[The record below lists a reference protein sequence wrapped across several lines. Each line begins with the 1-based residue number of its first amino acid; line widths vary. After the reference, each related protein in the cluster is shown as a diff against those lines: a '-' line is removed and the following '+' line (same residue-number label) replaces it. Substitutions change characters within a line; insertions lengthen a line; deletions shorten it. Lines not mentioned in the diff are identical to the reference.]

1 MLDYRLIQALALV
14 IQEGGF
20 EKAARKLHLTQSA
33 VSQRVRLL
41 EERVGRILLIR
52 SSPPRPT
59 APGRE
64 ILRHYH
70 QVAVLEKGLLDSMG
84 APAREGYVALA
95 VGLNGDSLATWF
107 LGAVEPFLRER
118 RVLVDL
124 RVDDQEKTHL
134 MLRNGEVAGCVS
146 ARKVPLQ
153 GCRLFALG
161 RMEYRLT
168 AAPGFAREHFPQG
181 LDRESAAAAPLVVY
195 NRKDTLHLQ
204 LLEAALGPV
213 PEGLSIHYLP
223 TSKGFVEFIALGL
236 ACGMLPD
243 QQSGPLLARGELID
257 LAPGFSV
264 PVDLYWHCWGLGAEL
279 LDSLTRALVRGA
291 ARVLEPIPG

>member
-1 MLDYRLIQALALV
+1 
-14 IQEGGF
+14 
-20 EKAARKLHLTQSA
+20 
-33 VSQRVRLL
+33 
-41 EERVGRILLIR
+41 
-52 SSPPRPT
+52 
-59 APGRE
+59 
-64 ILRHYH
+64 
-70 QVAVLEKGLLDSMG
+70 MG

-181 LDRESAAAAPLVVY
+181 LCRESAAAAPLVVY

-213 PEGLSIHYLP
+213 PEGALHPLP
-223 TSKGFVEFIALGL
+223 AHLQGL
-236 ACGMLPD
+236 CGVHRPG
-243 QQSGPLLARGELID
+243 SGLRRAARPAERSPPGPGRADRPGPGVQRPGGSLLALLG
-257 LAPGFSV
+257 V
-264 PVDLYWHCWGLGAEL
+264 GLGA
-279 LDSLTRALVRGA
+279 SGQPHPGSCPGRGPGSRAHPGLSPAGPRIGPPPERPGPGSPIA
-291 ARVLEPIPG
+291 IPPVLFYKPGILEI